1 MESTHILYSPL
12 LQNESK
18 SIVRC
23 DGSGRAGAYHEAQH
37 NSSYS
42 AIETAMY
49 IYLNRVKLMAFFI
62 YSGLFYTINLKKVW
76 I

>member
-23 DGSGRAGAYHEAQH
+23 DGGERAGAYHEVQH
-37 NSSYS
+37 NSSCS

-49 IYLNRVKLMAFFI
+49 IYEPCKNNGIL
-62 YSGLFYTINLKKVW
+62 YLFRIILYN
-76 I
+76 